1 MTRSPAWCP
10 LSTDTASI
18 ASTQAQP
25 LRGTLQRG
33 RGPYEWMR
41 IGFATARFS
50 WTVLGPAVLALILLA
65 IWLYLEIPASGL
77 RPVYFILLY
86 LIAVLVYL
94 NLGVWLHEHAH
105 CLAYRGTVHAQQ
117 VQITYIRKYLL
128 ILGGFYRV
136 RGPLDFRIIQRA
148 LLGPL
153 YLTFGLLLA
162 GLIGSLL
169 LPGWWLPLLLS
180 FVVISLIDM
189 LHDLYMVSQI
199 RRVGPAGKYWDRGQD
214 LEVVWRP

>member
-1 MTRSPAWCP
+1 
-10 LSTDTASI
+10 
-18 ASTQAQP
+18 
-25 LRGTLQRG
+25 
-33 RGPYEWMR
+33 MR

-50 WTVLGPAVLALILLA
+50 RSVFIPAGLALILLA
-65 IWLYLEIPASGL
+65 IWLYSEIPASPS
-77 RPVYFILLY
+77 RPAYFVLIY
-86 LIAVLVYL
+86 LFALLVYL
-94 NLGVWLHEHAH
+94 NLGVWLHEQAH

-117 VQITYIRKYLL
+117 VQITYVRKYLL

-136 RGPLDFRIIQRA
+136 RGPLDYGIIQRA

-153 YLTFGLLLA
+153 YLTLGLLLA

-199 RRVGPAGKYWDRGQD
+199 RRIGPAGKYWDRGKD
-214 LEVVWRP
+214 LEVVWRPSGVTPDHAL